1 MVGGPGSKVQEPW
14 TRTLGLWTI
23 GPEPWTL
30 DPRTTVDVVNPV
42 VSVHGRVLV
51 ERVSDPIGMLVGF
64 HGYAQLAEDMFEQL
78 HQIPGADR
86 WTRVSI
92 QALHP
97 FYTRGDSKVVAS
109 WMTRQDRDL
118 AIADNIE
125 YVQTAMNALRRD
137 RMEHTGFSPC
147 VFVGFSQGAAM
158 AYRAAL
164 RASLPAAGIV
174 ALAGDIP
181 PDVKSDSSR
190 PWPPVLVGVGDREE
204 WYAGEK
210 LESDVAFLRAHDV
223 RHDLVRFTGG
233 HEWTDEFRSAV
244 AQFLRRVSVGD

>member
-1 MVGGPGSKVQEPW
+1 M
-14 TRTLGLWTI
+14 
-23 GPEPWTL
+23 
-30 DPRTTVDVVNPV
+30 DVVNPV

-51 ERVSDPIGMLVGF
+51 ERSSDPIGLLVGF
-64 HGYAQLAEDMFEQL
+64 HGYAQLAEDMLEQL
-78 HQIPGADR
+78 NQIPGADR
-86 WTRVSI
+86 WTRMSI

-118 AIADNIE
+118 AIADNIA
-125 YVQTAMNALRRD
+125 YVQTALK
-137 RMEHTGFSPC
+137 GFSPC

-158 AYRAAL
+158 AYRGAL
-164 RASLPAAGIV
+164 RRSSPAAGIV

-181 PDVKSDSSR
+181 PDVKQDSSLT
-190 PWPPVLVGVGDREE
+190 WPPVLIGVGDHEE

-210 LESDVAFLRAHDV
+210 LESDVAFLRAHGV

-244 AQFLRRVSVGD
+244 AQFLKRVSVGD